1 MANTTDLTITLP
13 GGRRIDA
20 QVGKHTVHTDQPLD
34 NGGEDTAVSPFQ
46 LFLAA
51 IGTCAG
57 IFIQGFCAK
66 RGIPTENIRVHQHN
80 SYNEEGVLVGVD
92 LEVELPP
99 DFPEKY
105 REAVLRTVEGCS
117 VKKAIQAQPTF
128 TVRATGQS

>member
-1 MANTTDLTITLP
+1 MANTTELTITLP
-13 GGRRIDA
+13 HGRRIDA
-20 QVGKHTVHTDQPLD
+20 QLGEHTVHTDQPKD

-46 LFLAA
+46 LFLAS

-66 RGIPTENIRVHQHN
+66 REIPTDNIRIHQHN
-80 SYNEEGVLVGVD
+80 AYDEKGVLTGVD

-99 DFPEKY
+99 DFPAQY

-128 TVRATGQS
+128 TVRPKQ